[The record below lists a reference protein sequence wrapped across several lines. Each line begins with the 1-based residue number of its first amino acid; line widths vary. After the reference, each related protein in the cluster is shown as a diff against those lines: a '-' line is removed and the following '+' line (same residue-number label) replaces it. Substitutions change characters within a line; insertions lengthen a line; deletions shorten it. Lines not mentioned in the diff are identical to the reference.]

1 MKMKTI
7 CILIIAMIVTTIAVS
22 MISTK
27 VEATTN
33 DTFISNEIQSI
44 VEDVSA
50 KYNVCP
56 ELILAIIEQESSG
69 NPNAVNGDC
78 KGLMQVSEK
87 WHKDRMERIGVTDL
101 FDQYGNILVGTD
113 YFMELADEYDDL
125 YLVLM
130 IYSGTSDAFER
141 AETYNWTEY
150 AETIVKRTM
159 ELEEIHGKLN

>member
-7 CILIIAMIVTTIAVS
+7 CILILAMIVVTIVVS

-33 DTFISNEIQSI
+33 DTCVSKDIQSI

-87 WHKDRMERIGVTDL
+87 WHKDRMERLGVTDL
-101 FDQYGNILVGTD
+101 FDPYGNILVGTD
-113 YFMELADEYDDL
+113 YLMELANKYDDL

-130 IYSGTSDAFER
+130 IYNGTSDAFER

>member
-1 MKMKTI
+1 MKTI
-7 CILIIAMIVTTIAVS
+7 CMLILSMIVTTIAVS

-33 DTFISNEIQSI
+33 DTCISNEIQSI

-87 WHKDRMERIGVTDL
+87 WHKDRMERLGVTDL
-101 FDQYGNILVGTD
+101 FDPYGNILVGTD

-125 YLVLM
+125 YLILM
-130 IYSGTSDAFER
+130 IYNGTSDAFER

>member
-7 CILIIAMIVTTIAVS
+7 CVLILAMFATTIAVS

-33 DTFISNEIQSI
+33 DTYVSKDIQSI
-44 VEDVSA
+44 VEEISVE
-50 KYNVCP
+50 YNVCP

-69 NPNAVNGDC
+69 NQNAVNGDC

-113 YFMELADEYDDL
+113 YLMELANKYDDL
-125 YLVLM
+125 YLALM

>member
-1 MKMKTI
+1 
-7 CILIIAMIVTTIAVS
+7 

-33 DTFISNEIQSI
+33 DTCISNEIKSI

-87 WHKDRMERIGVTDL
+87 WHKDRMERLGVTDL
-101 FDQYGNILVGTD
+101 FDPYGNILVGTD
-113 YFMELADEYDDL
+113 YLMELAEEYGDL
-125 YLVLM
+125 PMVLLVYNGVSNAEE
-130 IYSGTSDAFER
+130 IYESGNYTKYVNDVINRSA
-141 AETYNWTEY
+141 
-150 AETIVKRTM
+150 
-159 ELEEIHGKLN
+159 ELERIHGK